1 VSLTDEFM
9 PALMFASLLGKD
21 PSLTSTTFESARTDL
36 ERLLSQAFRQAQQR
50 GIQDADSSL
59 FAACAFA
66 DEAVLAS
73 NWHGRGEWMRHP
85 LQQIHFNTINAG
97 EEFYQRLAVLYEKL
111 AAPEPQIDQYAEDLH
126 QDGQRTG
133 GTDRNDDEMIAAS
146 PQLKDI
152 EQESGIG
159 LETSASREEQAK
171 QAELRE
177 TLELYLTCFA
187 MGYKGR
193 YFHSKDQGIV
203 DRLFREGL
211 TRLGLA
217 EVSAQGAICP
227 EVYEQAGLSGARRT
241 GLSIGLILGFFVGT
255 AGIATLLYLAYFAH
269 LSVFVGTWL

>member
-1 VSLTDEFM
+1 M
-9 PALMFASLLGKD
+9 PALVFASLLGKD

-36 ERLLSQAFRQAQQR
+36 EQLLSQAFRQAQQR
-50 GIQDADSSL
+50 GIQDSDSSL

-97 EEFYQRLAVLYEKL
+97 EEFYQRLAVFYERL
-111 AAPEPQIDQYAEDLH
+111 AVPEPQINQNAEDL
-126 QDGQRTG
+126 QRDSQRTKG
-133 GTDRNDDEMIAAS
+133 ADSDDDEMIVPS
-146 PQLKDI
+146 PQVKDTI
-152 EQESGIG
+152 QESSIG
-159 LETSASREEQAK
+159 FETSDSREEQAH

-177 TLELYLTCFA
+177 TLELYLTCFS

-193 YFHSKDQGIV
+193 YFHTKDQGIV

-217 EVSAQGAICP
+217 EAPAQGAICP
-227 EVYEQAGLSGARRT
+227 EVYEQTGLSGARRT
-241 GLSIGLILGFFVGT
+241 GLSTGLIIGFFVGT

-269 LSVFVGTWL
+269 LSVFVSTWL